1 MLVNVYTRAVQFRLY
16 IQAFHPLKHQQG
28 CKQNIYGNPPDS
40 PVSEWQILF
49 TYSQHLSCRLSFV
62 SSNRL
67 NHFPP
72 EQTFFQTE
80 QSTHTHTRLLP
91 PLVHCSRNTLHCVI
105 SVNLSMFVIGQ
116 KSPMSPLSYELAQ
129 TQIEKP
135 HVDLSSEWPPS
146 CDCACTINAGL

>member
-1 MLVNVYTRAVQFRLY
+1 MLVNVYIRAVQFRLY

-28 CKQNIYGNPPDS
+28 CKQNMYG
-40 PVSEWQILF
+40 ILF

-62 SSNRL
+62 SLNRL

-80 QSTHTHTRLLP
+80 QSAHTHTHTVASP
-91 PLVHCSRNTLHCVI
+91 PVHCSRNTLHCVI

-135 HVDLSSEWPPS
+135 HVDFSSEWPPS

>member
-1 MLVNVYTRAVQFRLY
+1 MLVNVYIRAVQFRLY

-28 CKQNIYGNPPDS
+28 CKQNMVIH
-40 PVSEWQILF
+40 QILQF
-49 TYSQHLSCRLSFV
+49 LNDRYSLPTVSIYLAGFPLWVQIGWTIFPQSRPFSKLSKAR
-62 SSNRL
+62 
-67 NHFPP
+67 
-72 EQTFFQTE
+72 
-80 QSTHTHTRLLP
+80 THTRLLP

-146 CDCACTINAGL
+146 CDCARTINAGL